1 MKVLKRVVISLVIA
15 VVAIAL
21 APGAATA
28 KPSAHKRAVNAVKNE
43 VRTVYSVLYGKKVNV
58 GCSRLSARKF
68 TCSFRARVLKERLT
82 GRARVTVYRYGAEA
96 RLFQTKCYTVSDVID
111 ECYLLTP

>member
-1 MKVLKRVVISLVIA
+1 MLKRVAISIAIA